1 MHVSKVC
8 IIACEEAHGWTT
20 GSRDLEIKNGVR
32 GQHAVGSRPLEK
44 SRPGATHPEAEPRAP
59 AAQTP
64 GTAPRVPRTSY
75 CHSAFISRNP
85 LHAEYVWHEN
95 PHWHYFTLQYDS
107 GGGHTS
113 LLTRSG
119 LFESQGSE
127 LQVSSRARWRLCE
140 ELIGRVVS

>member
-1 MHVSKVC
+1 MGSADSTLWGLDHSRNLGQGPHTLHARHPARGRAARPRGADQGRRPVC
-8 IIACEEAHGWTT
+8 LVRVIA
-20 GSRDLEIKNGVR
+20 
-32 GQHAVGSRPLEK
+32 
-44 SRPGATHPEAEPRAP
+44 
-59 AAQTP
+59 
-64 GTAPRVPRTSY
+64 TALL
-75 CHSAFISRNP
+75 SRNP